1 MMLTVLDTNVV
12 IDILENRSHNRKL
25 VRAIR
30 GKQVRLVVCETVLRE
45 LRRVRKW
52 SEDVVLAG
60 LEEAFGRGRIVV
72 SDPPKDLLT
81 HARELER
88 QYEMAHNGDVHIL
101 AQCRMDGCALITRDG
116 NMRQVASMMGVLVF
130 HPKHAHRL

>member
-72 SDPPKDLLT
+72 SDPPKNLLT

>member
-1 MMLTVLDTNVV
+1 MMPTVLDTNVV

-60 LEEAFGRGRIVV
+60 LEEVFGRERIVV

-88 QYEMAHNGDVHIL
+88 RYEMAHNGDVHIL

-130 HPKHAHRL
+130 HPKHVDRL

>member
-1 MMLTVLDTNVV
+1 MMPTVLDTNVV

>member
-1 MMLTVLDTNVV
+1 MMPTVLDTNVV

-25 VRAIR
+25 VRVIR

>member
-1 MMLTVLDTNVV
+1 MMPTVLDTNVV
-12 IDILENRSHNRKL
+12 IDILENRSYNRKM

-30 GKQVRLVVCETVLRE
+30 GKQIRLVVCETVLRE

-60 LEEAFGRGRIVV
+60 LEEAFGRERIVV

-81 HARELER
+81 HAKELER
-88 QYEMAHNGDVHIL
+88 RYEMAHNGDVHIL

-130 HPKHAHRL
+130 HPKHVDRL

>member
-1 MMLTVLDTNVV
+1 MMPTVLDTNVV
-12 IDILENRSHNRKL
+12 IDILENRSHNRKM

-88 QYEMAHNGDVHIL
+88 RYEMAHNGDVHIL

-130 HPKHAHRL
+130 HPKHVNRL

>member
-1 MMLTVLDTNVV
+1 MMPTVLDTNVV
-12 IDILENRSHNRKL
+12 IDILENRSHSRKL

-88 QYEMAHNGDVHIL
+88 RYEMAHNGDVHIL

-130 HPKHAHRL
+130 HPKHVNRL

>member
-1 MMLTVLDTNVV
+1 MMPTVLDTNVV
-12 IDILENRSHNRKL
+12 IDILENRSHNRKM